1 MRILGNAS
9 DNWTRTYRK
18 YPSSK
23 DLLSFAKNAFRNSV
37 PKSLAIIIEDS
48 NNSEILSAYS
58 THTFFIGQTGTCVC
72 ILGYLP

>member
-23 DLLSFAKNAFRNSV
+23 DLLSFAKNAFRDSV
-37 PKSLAIIIEDS
+37 PKSLAIIR
-48 NNSEILSAYS
+48 
-58 THTFFIGQTGTCVC
+58 GQ
-72 ILGYLP
+72 